1 MAEGTANGGKGGG
14 VSLYI
19 YGTLDGKFHLSAS
32 DCTVTFDEC
41 VFNYV
46 EKTKGECAL
55 NKHTLE
61 V

>member
-1 MAEGTANGGKGGG
+1 MKEWRGGIANGE
-14 VSLYI
+14 VSVYI
-19 YGTLDGKFHLSAS
+19 YGTLDGKFHLNAS
-32 DCTVTFDEC
+32 DCTLHSTS

-46 EKTKGECAL
+46 EKNKGECAL